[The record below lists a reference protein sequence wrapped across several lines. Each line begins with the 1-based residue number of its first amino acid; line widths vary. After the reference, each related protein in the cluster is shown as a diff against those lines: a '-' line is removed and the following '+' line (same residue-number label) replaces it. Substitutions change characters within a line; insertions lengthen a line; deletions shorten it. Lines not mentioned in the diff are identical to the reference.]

1 MDRIRY
7 DVDGIINNNMKTAIK
22 NALER
27 IDGVESVDVDLGNQ
41 SIEIGCNN
49 TTNQIMVKRCIE
61 KSGARI
67 NSFFK

>member
-22 NALER
+22 NALEK
-27 IDGVESVDVDLGNQ
+27 IHGVETVDVDLGNQ

-61 KSGARI
+61 KSGAKI